1 MWNRFSRR
9 STARQRTGR
18 AGRGG
23 NGFGCTI
30 VRRSVLQETVFY
42 HGGPESKWYDV
53 NFYRDL
59 GTDARFRV
67 FSIIVSRK
75 CIFSRSC
82 AHYCTSCCK
91 LPPFSKGGATEA
103 ADR

>member
-1 MWNRFSRR
+1 MP
-9 STARQRTGR
+9 AV
-18 AGRGG
+18 GG

-59 GTDARFRV
+59 SADGRFH
-67 FSIIVSRK
+67 
-75 CIFSRSC
+75 
-82 AHYCTSCCK
+82 A
-91 LPPFSKGGATEA
+91 L
-103 ADR
+103 ADFRLVCEHLERNDS